1 MAEFAG
7 RVITVALVMIPDPDG
22 TVAFLQ
28 RERGPHGRWWRN
40 CSDVGTARSGPD
52 ASYFQHDARGG
63 RGFALGP
70 SHRYRHGKGPR
81 SR

>member
-1 MAEFAG
+1 MTEFAG
-7 RVITVALVMIPDPDG
+7 RVITVALVMIPDRDG
-22 TVAFLQ
+22 AVTFLQ
-28 RERGPHGRWWRN
+28 RERGPHAGWWRR

-52 ASYFQHDARGG
+52 ASYFQPDARGG

-70 SHRYRHGKGPR
+70 SDRCRHGKGPR